1 MVSPSEMVQDVS
13 SCGVADVIGLTVA
26 MAAEREFSFD
36 VPAMASSDQVSVA
49 SPLEATAHLRRT
61 AIASALRTAIE
72 RHELSLHYQPQVD
85 LQSGAMYGVEA
96 LLRWHSATLGTVP
109 PAELIAVAEQTD
121 QIAAI
126 SDWVLRAACTQ
137 AQAWRRAGLA
147 DLRVSVNVSG
157 KELVHD
163 DLAQRVQSML
173 LETGAEP
180 GMLGIEVTETTLVGD
195 TLRAARTLHAL
206 RAIGVQIALD
216 DFGTGYSNLSMLRSL
231 PIDVIKIDRSYVHDV
246 TAAPAQVSI
255 TRAVIT
261 MAHSL
266 QMKVLA
272 EGVETEGQLALL
284 IANRCDAIQGYFF
297 SQPVGATDIET
308 LWREQRRLPDKFF
321 SQTPRQ
327 RTLLLVDDEE
337 NIVASLKRS
346 LRRGGYRILTAN
358 SAAEGLQRLAESEV
372 DVIVSDQRMP
382 VMTGVEF
389 LRRAKALYPE
399 TVRIVLSGYTELQ
412 SITDAI
418 NEGAIYKFLTKPWED
433 DLLRANI
440 DEAFRQ
446 KEMADEN
453 RRLDREVRAAN
464 EELAGL
470 NESLQ
475 AALAAQR
482 ERLNMVEARTSGA
495 LEILLNVPVPIMGID
510 DEGMVAFANRDAED
524 LLQDHGPLVG
534 READDVLPQALRPA
548 LQWEDGATVT
558 FVLKGQPCR
567 GICRVMSA
575 ITGVSGRLVVMIP
588 HAAADEPS

>member
-1 MVSPSEMVQDVS
+1 MVTPSETLEDVS
-13 SCGVADVIGLTVA
+13 SGGELAGAQAAVREPATHVVADAL
-26 MAAEREFSFD
+26 
-36 VPAMASSDQVSVA
+36 SDQQVAVA

-61 AIASALRTAIE
+61 AMASALRDAID

-109 PAELIAVAEQTD
+109 PAELIAVAEQTE
-121 QIAAI
+121 QIEAI
-126 SDWVLRAACTQ
+126 GDWVLRAACTQ
-137 AQAWRRAGLA
+137 AAAWRRAGLA
-147 DLRVSVNVSG
+147 GLRVSVNISG

-163 DLAQRVQSML
+163 DLAQRIQCVL

-180 GMLGIEVTETTLVGD
+180 GMLGIEVTETMLVGD
-195 TLRAARTLHAL
+195 TLRAARALHAL

-231 PIDVIKIDRSYVHDV
+231 PIDVIKIDRSYVHDI

-297 SQPVGATDIET
+297 SPPVTAAEIEV

-321 SQTPRQ
+321 NQPPHE

-358 SAAEGLQRLAESEV
+358 SAAEGLQRLAESKV

-389 LRRAKALYPE
+389 LRRAKELYPE

-446 KEMADEN
+446 KGMADEN
-453 RRLDREVRAAN
+453 RRLDREVRIAN
-464 EELAGL
+464 QELAAV
-470 NESLQ
+470 NECLQ
-475 AALAAQR
+475 STLAAQH

-495 LEILLNVPVPIMGID
+495 LEILLNVPVPIIGID
-510 DEGMVAFANRDAED
+510 DEGMIAFANRDAEE
-524 LLQDHGPLVG
+524 LLKEYGLLVG
-534 READDVLPQALRPA
+534 READEVLPEALRPA
-548 LQWEDGATVT
+548 LQREDGATVT
-558 FVLKGQPCR
+558 FLLKGNPCR
-567 GICRVMSA
+567 GVCRAMSA
-575 ITGVSGRLVVMIP
+575 ATGVGGRLVVLIP
-588 HAAADEPS
+588 HASAEEPS

>member
-1 MVSPSEMVQDVS
+1 MVTPSETLEDVS
-13 SCGVADVIGLTVA
+13 SSSRHEVAGARSAAREPVADATDAVN
-26 MAAEREFSFD
+26 
-36 VPAMASSDQVSVA
+36 DQVALA
-49 SPLEATAHLRRT
+49 SPQDATAHLRRT
-61 AIASALRTAIE
+61 AVASALRTAID
-72 RHELSLHYQPQVD
+72 RNELCLHYQPQVD
-85 LQSGAMYGVEA
+85 LQSGAIYGVEA
-96 LLRWHSATLGTVP
+96 LLRWQSSTLGAVP
-109 PAELIAVAEQTD
+109 PSELIAVAELTD

-126 SDWVLRAACTQ
+126 GSWVLHAACAQ
-137 AQAWRRAGLA
+137 AAAWRRAGLA
-147 DLRVSVNVSG
+147 GLRVCVNISS
-157 KELVHD
+157 KELVRG
-163 DLAQRVQSML
+163 DLAQQIQSVL

-255 TRAVIT
+255 TRAVIN

-297 SQPVGATDIET
+297 SQAVPAAEIET
-308 LWREQRRLPDKFF
+308 LWRERRHLPEKYFN
-321 SQTPRQ
+321 QPPRQ

-346 LRRGGYRILTAN
+346 LRRGGYRIVTAN

-440 DEAFRQ
+440 EEAFRQ

-453 RRLDREVRAAN
+453 RRLDREVRVAN
-464 EELAGL
+464 QELAAL
-470 NESLQ
+470 NECLQ
-475 AALAAQR
+475 SALAAQH
-482 ERLNMVEARTSGA
+482 ERLNMVESRTTGA
-495 LEILLNVPVPIMGID
+495 LEILLNVPVPILGVD
-510 DEGMVAFANRDAED
+510 DEGMIAFANRDADD
-524 LLQDHGPLVG
+524 LLREFGPLVG
-534 READDVLPQALRPA
+534 RDADDVLPQALRPV
-548 LQWEDGATVT
+548 LHGCDGTSAT
-558 FVLKGQPCR
+558 FSLNGQPCR
-567 GICRVMSA
+567 GVCRAMSA
-575 ITGVSGRLVVMIP
+575 ATGVSGRLVVLIP
-588 HAAADEPS
+588 HAPAEEPR